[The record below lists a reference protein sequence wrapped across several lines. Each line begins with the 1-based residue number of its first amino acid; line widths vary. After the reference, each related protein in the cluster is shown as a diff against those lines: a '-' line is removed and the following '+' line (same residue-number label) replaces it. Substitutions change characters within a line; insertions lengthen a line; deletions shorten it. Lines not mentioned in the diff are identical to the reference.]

1 MFLSWYNKT
10 MKETLK
16 LLREKN
22 GLSQTAVA
30 DYLEIS
36 RGMYI
41 KYETGETDPT
51 VKVII
56 GLSKL
61 YKVSYDTIIDNKYG
75 KKFSYD
81 DSDLSEGLFVASP
94 LTSYS
99 AGTNAYFEKTYPS
112 TIIGGMYMNKMERL
126 SVSQRKIV
134 QDLIDSFS
142 NQNSTNQ
149 KEENEEMEC
158 ISIGTSMVLRPK
170 HRNWDGFEQVLSQF
184 SDDFMQDGR
193 MQPDHQERESL

>member
-30 DYLEIS
+30 DYLGIS

-41 KYETGETDPT
+41 KYESGETDPT

-61 YKVSYDTIIDNKYG
+61 YKVPYDLIIDNQYG
-75 KKFSYD
+75 NKTSYD
-81 DSDLSEGLFVASP
+81 DFNLPKGLFVASSVA
-94 LTSYS
+94 SYS
-99 AGTNAYFEKTYPS
+99 VGTNSCLEKTYPS

-142 NQNSTNQ
+142 NRNSTNQ

-193 MQPDHQERESL
+193 MQPNHQERESL